1 MVRVSTG
8 MIFDAGVTAM
18 QMRTGSLLKTQQQI
32 SSGRRIL
39 SPSDD
44 PVAAAR
50 ALEVTQAK
58 SINAGQAE
66 VRNNAKSTLGLA
78 DSQLEA
84 ASSLLVRVRELTVQ
98 AGNAALSANDR
109 RSLAAELRSRFDELV
124 ALANSTDGTGQYLF
138 GGYQSSSRPFAG
150 SVASG
155 VNYGGDDGM
164 RTLKVSDSRLLPI
177 SDSGNDVFMRIQ
189 NGNGVFAT
197 STRDA
202 QPTNIRTAGIDA
214 GTVTDGVAWSLAPAN
229 IALSFF
235 ADADGK
241 TYYDVV
247 DAATGLSAFT
257 GTTSA
262 PATHGSLTGSANLL
276 VAPTVVTGANN
287 VLSLTVDGTLRTVTV
302 PVGTYT
308 RDGLV
313 KQLQALYDAIPAG
326 ITVSAGG
333 NGLAFTSNSFG
344 ATSAVITPA
353 GSAAATLVGG
363 APSVVAGTAGTHT
376 NLFVSGQA
384 IQLSSL
390 VAPFDFG
397 ASVTVTG
404 NPISGD
410 RFAITH
416 DSSGAIATSPA
427 TITHAMAAIS
437 KGNVTDPLKWTT
449 AANSQDLELR
459 FQTNVAGKAFHDL
472 VDVTTGKSLYTGTT
486 SLPASAGSLV
496 ANADLSAG
504 VTITAA
510 TNDVLS
516 LDVDGTTRT
525 VTIPPGTYTQAGIV
539 AEVQRRFDALAP
551 AGVKVVVSSSGNALK
566 FSSATLGV
574 TSTVANPLGTAAPTL
589 IGGGPYGT
597 TTGAAGTYT
606 QPYTSGTAINLK
618 SAGPPAFDFGAVVTV
633 TGNPADGDV
642 FTINGSGD
650 TLTGNGYFVTA
661 PKTTAVVNAG
671 SGIIG
676 AGEILDQAKWN
687 NPLNSRN
694 HEVRFW
700 SDPAVSGSLYY
711 DLVDRETEKS
721 LFSNT
726 VSAAGGANNT
736 FTRAFSSGNSIAFAG
751 LSAAYSQSGGTGDFG
766 IAVAINGTPASGDA
780 FVVAASTSK
789 SVFDT
794 LARLVTALE
803 SGTPGSLGNTQLH
816 NQLGGVL
823 TDLSRAEDNIL
834 RVRSQMGSRLNEVD
848 NLDSIGENLNLQY
861 EETLSR
867 LQDLDYAKAIT
878 ELTRQQMELEA
889 AQKSFVQVSGLSLFD
904 YI

>member
-8 MIFDAGVTAM
+8 MIFDAGVSSM

-50 ALEVTQAK
+50 ALDVTQAK

-66 VRNNAKSTLGLA
+66 VRNNARSTIGLA
-78 DSQLEA
+78 DSQLESV
-84 ASSLLVRVRELTVQ
+84 SSLLIRVRELAVQ
-98 AGNAALSANDR
+98 AGNGALSSNDR
-109 RSLAAELRSRFDELV
+109 SSLAAELRSRFDELV
-124 ALANSTDGTGQYLF
+124 ALANSTDGTGQHLF

-150 SVASG
+150 SVANG
-155 VNYGGDDGM
+155 VSYGGDDGM

-202 QPTNIRTAGIDA
+202 LPGNIRTAAIDL
-214 GTVTDGVAWSLAPAN
+214 GTVNDKVVWAQAPAN
-229 IALSFF
+229 MALSFF
-235 ADADGK
+235 ADADGT
-241 TYYDVV
+241 TYYDLV
-247 DAATGLSAFT
+247 DTATGLSAFT

-262 PATHGSLTGSANLL
+262 PATHGALTGSANLL
-276 VAPTVVTGANN
+276 AAPTVVTGANN

-326 ITVSAGG
+326 VTVSAGG
-333 NGLAFTSNSFG
+333 NGLAFTSNSYG
-344 ATSAVITPA
+344 AASAVITPA
-353 GSAAATLVGG
+353 GTAAATLVGG
-363 APSVVAGTAGTHT
+363 TPGVVPGTAGTHT
-376 NLFVSGQA
+376 NLFVSGQE
-384 IQLSSL
+384 IPLSSL

-397 ASVTVTG
+397 ASVKVTG

-410 RFAITH
+410 RFAITR

-427 TITHAMAAIS
+427 AITHGMAAII
-437 KGNVTDPLKWTT
+437 KGSVSNPLKWTT
-449 AANSQDLELR
+449 AANSQNLELR
-459 FQTNVAGKAFHDL
+459 FQTNAAGKTFYDL
-472 VDVTTGKSLYTGTT
+472 VDVTNGKSLYSGTT

-504 VTITAA
+504 VTITGA
-510 TNDVLS
+510 NDALDI
-516 LDVDGTTRT
+516 DVDGATLS
-525 VTIPPGTYTQAGIV
+525 VTIPPGTYTQAGVV
-539 AEVQRRFDALAP
+539 AEVQRQLDALAP

-566 FSSATLGV
+566 FSSATLGA
-574 TSTVANPLGTAAPTL
+574 TSTVLNPAGTAAATL

-597 TTGAAGTYT
+597 ATGVAGTYA
-606 QPYTSGTAINLK
+606 QPYTSGTAINLL
-618 SAGPPAFDFGAVVTV
+618 STGVPPFDFGAVVTV
-633 TGNPADGDV
+633 AGNPADGDA
-642 FTINGSGD
+642 FTIKGSSD
-650 TLTGNGYFVTA
+650 TLTGNGFFVTA
-661 PKTTAVVNAG
+661 PKTTATVNAG
-671 SGIIG
+671 SGVIG
-676 AGEILDQAKWN
+676 AGEIRDQSRWN

-711 DLVDRETEKS
+711 DLVDRETERS
-721 LFSNT
+721 LFTNSI
-726 VSAAGGANNT
+726 SSAGGGNNT
-736 FTRAFSSGNSIAFAG
+736 FTHAFNSGESIAFAG
-751 LSAAYSQSGGTGDFG
+751 LSSAYSQDGAIGDFG
-766 IAVAINGTPASGDA
+766 VAVTINGTPASGDA
-780 FVVAASTSK
+780 FGVTASTSK

-794 LARLVTALE
+794 LARLVTTLE
-803 SGTPGSLGNTQLH
+803 SGTLGGQGDTQLH
-816 NQLGGVL
+816 NQLGSVL

-834 RVRSQMGSRLNEVD
+834 RIRSQMGSRLSEVD

-878 ELTRQQMELEA
+878 ELTRQKMELEA